1 MCKFVWLLL
10 STLNEPGSEVC
21 RINDRFWNRCTAN
34 WSMSYTEVMERYL
47 VIGDGEAW
55 IFPHFSYCCMHHQAC
70 ISRPK
75 ELITIN
81 GWVPTFWWTNGLIS
95 GGENITTQGRY
106 GRCEC
111 TRLCGIYI
119 QPGTVLVCVW
129 HEIAVHLSVNEAS
142 QMIVQKS
149 HCCTITQLKISGL

>member
-1 MCKFVWLLL
+1 MNQAVRCAESMIAFGTDVLQIGVCLILESWKDIL
-10 STLNEPGSEVC
+10 SVGMVKLESSPIFHTVVC
-21 RINDRFWNRCTAN
+21 T
-34 WSMSYTEVMERYL
+34 
-47 VIGDGEAW
+47 
-55 IFPHFSYCCMHHQAC
+55 
-70 ISRPK
+70 SRPK

-111 TRLCGIYI
+111 TRLCGICI

-142 QMIVQKS
+142 QMIIQKS